1 MNEAPGKAGER
12 PCRPFQRPTR
22 GNRVGQRGSIPTFSA
37 ERQSVFANPCRLILL
52 ILDERHLRSVDLG
65 SKAAETLRSASGGVP
80 AASGEAAATSERS
93 ERERRAVRFAVE
105 AVCCGAVG
113 CQRSEGLLRVETP
126 HGPRVLCP
134 AHLRRWGQ

>member
-22 GNRVGQRGSIPTFSA
+22 GNRVGLRGSIPTFSA

-93 ERERRAVRFAVE
+93 ERKRHAVRSRGGRGR
-105 AVCCGAVG
+105 GAESAGWREVAEW
-113 CQRSEGLLRVETP
+113 CRATEGSGHE
-126 HGPRVLCP
+126 
-134 AHLRRWGQ
+134 